1 MKKTCICFFL
11 IAALLSSL
19 LTCAF
24 AEAGGAAVLSAE
36 EQQALDYLG
45 KELAEPAEVLMTRG
59 EDVDDIYSDLSWTSI
74 ADTFPEKFDLRDR
87 GIVTPVKNQSP

>member
-1 MKKTCICFFL
+1 MKKTSICFFL

-24 AEAGGAAVLSAE
+24 AEAGGSAVLSAE

-45 KELAEPAEVLMTRG
+45 KELAEPAEVH
-59 EDVDDIYSDLSWTSI
+59 S
-74 ADTFPEKFDLRDR
+74 
-87 GIVTPVKNQSP
+87 